1 MELHKKALPNIA
13 HCKLGIERPLGALL
27 QARLSRAQVFGSFV
41 LGSQILGAYI
51 ATLAVSV
58 AFANDAERL
67 ERVKQAAKTEV
78 WEPVPKVVTAKR
90 GEAPSD
96 AIVLLTDDMSAWEA
110 AKGGEVDWPF
120 EDGVLTVKPGS
131 GDIKT
136 KQGFCDVQLH
146 LEWKVPQPEPGMKG
160 QQRNNS
166 GIFFQQRYEIQVL
179 DSYNNPTYPNGQAGS
194 VYKQTIPLV
203 NAMRAPGEWQE
214 YDIIFNAP
222 VFDGDTLESP
232 GYVTVI
238 HNGVVVQNHV
248 EIQGTTEWIGA
259 PKYNAHGCEP
269 IQLQDHGNLV
279 SFRNMWLR
287 EL

>member
-1 MELHKKALPNIA
+1 VQGKYMKLHKHGLPKLATNTAFSLKAGAQIA
-13 HCKLGIERPLGALL
+13 LAALL
-27 QARLSRAQVFGSFV
+27 STS
-41 LGSQILGAYI
+41 I
-51 ATLAVSV
+51 APL
-58 AFANDAERL
+58 AFAESAEQLERAER
-67 ERVKQAAKTEV
+67 EKQAAKTEV
-78 WEPVPKVVTAKR
+78 WEPVPVVVSAKKN
-90 GEAPSD
+90 ELPSD
-96 AIVLLTDDMSAWEA
+96 AIPLLTSDMSAWA
-110 AKGGEVDWPF
+110 SVKGGDAKWDFANGE
-120 EDGVLTVKPGS
+120 LTVKPGA

-136 KQGFCDVQLH
+136 KQSFCDVQLH
-146 LEWKVPQPEPGMKG
+146 VEWKVPQPEPGMEG

-179 DSYNNPTYPNGQAGS
+179 DSYNNATYPNGQAGS

-214 YDIIFNAP
+214 YDIIFKAP
-222 VFDGDTLESP
+222 VFDGDLLESP

-259 PKYNAHGCEP
+259 PKYKAHGCEP

-279 SFRNMWLR
+279 SFRNMWVR

>member
-1 MELHKKALPNIA
+1 MKLHKHGLP
-13 HCKLGIERPLGALL
+13 KLATNTAASNTAFSLRTGARIVLAALL
-27 QARLSRAQVFGSFV
+27 ATS
-41 LGSQILGAYI
+41 I
-51 ATLAVSV
+51 APL
-58 AFANDAERL
+58 AFAESAEQLERAER
-67 ERVKQAAKTEV
+67 EKQAAKTEV
-78 WEPVPKVVTAKR
+78 WEPVPAVVSAKKN
-90 GEAPSD
+90 ELPSD
-96 AIVLLTDDMSAWEA
+96 AIPLLTSDMSAWESV
-110 AKGGEVDWPF
+110 KGGDAKWDFANGE
-120 EDGVLTVKPGS
+120 LTVKPGA

-136 KQGFCDVQLH
+136 KQSFCDVQLH
-146 LEWKVPQPEPGMKG
+146 VEWKVPQPEPGMEG

-179 DSYNNPTYPNGQAGS
+179 DSYNNATYPNGQAGS

-214 YDIIFNAP
+214 YDIIFKAP
-222 VFDGDTLESP
+222 VFDGDLLESP

-259 PKYNAHGCEP
+259 PKYKTHGCEP

-279 SFRNMWLR
+279 SFRNMWVR